1 MSAFDLILGGL
12 LAIAVVSACVERR
25 IDAQEEE

>member
-1 MSAFDLILGGL
+1 MTTFDFILGGL

-25 IDAQEEE
+25 ISNGEDQ